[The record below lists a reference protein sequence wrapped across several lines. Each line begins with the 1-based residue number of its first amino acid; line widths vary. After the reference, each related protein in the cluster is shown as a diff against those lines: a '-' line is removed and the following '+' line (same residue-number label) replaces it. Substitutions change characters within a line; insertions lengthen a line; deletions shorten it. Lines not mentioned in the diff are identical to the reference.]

1 MDPNHQGEKKQDLLR
16 DNKAEPSYLI
26 KGSPRAKARNSSNL
40 VISLLFLIVFIIF
53 GLLAIFLFY
62 EKPKTK
68 PRPIVSTGNEENP
81 IATSSRLPNFGEDE
95 DENGNGSG
103 NGSGMIDIEGEK
115 LAFGSYYKQSK
126 QDIEYKMDKFDLPM
140 NVKVDVSNYHDISR
154 KIDLDDYIDDLNKNG
169 FAIINNPFS
178 DSISDFYATYSNL
191 SSKGIPSLVT
201 SDFLIYYYQETLK
214 HIYKDIESNIFY
226 NELWQISKEMFDMA
240 DSAYR
245 EYQKEV
251 GIVNDPVLEAQRRVV
266 AYFAVMLKL
275 LEPESRQ
282 IDSVNDYSET
292 RFTSHEASIYSQ
304 VLPFYLKD
312 DTTEE
317 IKLIAAAKNTVKSPV
332 LLYRRNYEPFSIA
345 KNYGYNA
352 KLENFYLASRW
363 MNSLFPL
370 YYQDEECPNCLLDKD
385 DWLINM
391 LAANYIAKLFDENQ
405 ELKNRWAKIYKVISF
420 FSGLRSDLTYLH
432 YVKIAKELFGKE
444 FNIKDT
450 FSKDNSDLEDNI
462 SKFQKRLSEVEFLDI
477 EGSYDRENI
486 DYRPYLG
493 MRMLQEYYWPND
505 YVFNKLKI
513 PNVTEYVRGERTI
526 VDSNTNIT
534 SCQLEIRKF
543 NRCKVFGLDIVNMIF
558 DIPEE
563 YEYFTENTS
572 YINYNEQ
579 MDGLRNEL
587 SRFNRFSWHA
597 NTYWTTMDMSNKFM
611 DDKGD
616 KYPPYTKSYNWDL
629 RKINTVLSVWINNQV
644 SADSF
649 TTHYQQSTGL
659 GASYANEFS
668 YIEPELLLVDELIAN
683 TNMLTDTLLNL
694 QVITDTDFTFKKIK
708 KLNDELS
715 VVKNIIIKEI
725 KGEEINADDI
735 SDIDW
740 FTKQYS
746 ISKYAHKELVF
757 RHGHKGRLV
766 ENIRNT
772 NLLILTYEKDGK
784 KIFTLG
790 PIFKYVED

>member
-1 MDPNHQGEKKQDLLR
+1 
-16 DNKAEPSYLI
+16 
-26 KGSPRAKARNSSNL
+26 
-40 VISLLFLIVFIIF
+40 
-53 GLLAIFLFY
+53 
-62 EKPKTK
+62 
-68 PRPIVSTGNEENP
+68 
-81 IATSSRLPNFGEDE
+81 
-95 DENGNGSG
+95 
-103 NGSGMIDIEGEK
+103 
-115 LAFGSYYKQSK
+115 
-126 QDIEYKMDKFDLPM
+126 
-140 NVKVDVSNYHDISR
+140 
-154 KIDLDDYIDDLNKNG
+154 
-169 FAIINNPFS
+169 
-178 DSISDFYATYSNL
+178 L